1 MSEQAILL
9 SFYLNDTDAGEALR
23 QLRHARFRRSVSIH
37 KSAEGRIRT
46 DGSSLRHGVFWGIVS
61 GLLCGVLAGI
71 GMARLPWLF
80 GGVAGY
86 LALGMP
92 VLAGWVIGWFTIR
105 RVSLGLDEKLVENHA
120 RWLTA
125 DETVVIVQDFP
136 EAVSRAISLLRSTG
150 ESQPAIFIIRRQPG
164 GPIDGEP
171 VQGEPLAAARL
182 QRYARRLASTHR
194 VKADVGREEPLLRQL
209 GLCEEVI
216 ERVRQELAEA
226 SRMEHT
232 ISATAE
238 WILDNAYIIQG
249 QIDDVRMHLPKKFYH
264 ELPVLASEP
273 GNGQPRI
280 YHLAAELIQHA
291 DSYLDRNNINE
302 FLTAYQSVSPL
313 TISELWAAPLMLR
326 IALLDILRR
335 LTEQIDRRL
344 HEQERADFWANR
356 LLTAARRD
364 PNQLFFILAE
374 LAREQP
380 DPSAHFAFQLTGP
393 LYDAEAALVPVRS
406 WLERTLGRGLGETVI
421 QGESRQAADQV
432 SIGNAITSL
441 RQLSRLD
448 WREIFERQSRVEAI
462 LCNDPAGVY
471 HRMDFATKD
480 RYRHAVE
487 EISRDS
493 TTSEEGVAQ
502 AAVEMAGGHPDRA
515 AGDQRLGHVGY
526 YLIDEGR
533 HALVSQL
540 QGHEKSRYRALQ
552 WVYRHHTVLYLSA
565 IGSATALIIGAI
577 FGYGVWMTGRAGLTA
592 VAALLALL
600 PASELA
606 IQAVNYLVT
615 RLVPPGTLPKMSF
628 EKEGIPDEFRTLVV
642 VPMLFLDRRTIRE
655 DLYKLE
661 VRYCANPEANILFG
675 LFGDLPDA
683 DTQHKDT
690 DAGLLRQAVE
700 GITGLNARYGEG
712 RFYLFHREREWVE
725 TEGRFIGWER
735 KRGKLEELNRL
746 LNGASPRDGRK
757 IVHVGDPH
765 KLANIRYVITL
776 DSDTQLPRASARR
789 MIETISHP
797 LNRARLSPDGRMVIG
812 AYGVIQPRISIS
824 LPSAAATPFSRLY
837 TDPVGTDPY
846 TRAVSDVYQ
855 DLAGE
860 ASYLG
865 KGIYEPR
872 MFYRVLA
879 GRFPEQLLLSHDLIE
894 GAHVRVGLA
903 SDIELYEEF
912 PPDYISYISRQH
924 RWICGDWQIADWCM
938 PRVPTPEGTRAPN
951 PLSVLNRW
959 KIFDNLRRSLV
970 PVASAVLLVA
980 SWLLSPALGA
990 AAGILVALP
999 VIFSPLAQLLTWV
1012 TTAPGSGKVSWGEL
1026 GHGISRSFVGAALI
1040 PHQAILATDA
1050 IVRVWYRRLVSTRR
1064 LLEWTPAQIAKW
1076 KTRGRAPAFLARVSL
1091 ISLFSLGVGIAVW
1104 LREPAGLPLAAPF
1117 LALWLLSPL
1126 IVWRLCAKPRRKPPR
1141 GLVSRGDAQML
1152 RSIARQSWRYFDDYV
1167 GPESGWLPP
1176 DNYQISHQNS
1186 IALRTS
1192 PTNIGLWLLS
1202 AVAAYDFG
1210 YLAGDEV
1217 IRRLGETFAT
1227 LGGLVRYEGHL
1238 LNWYDLKTRAPFEPR
1253 YVSTVDSG
1261 NLLGCLWAME
1271 HGIGDLTDGPLIGP
1285 QAIRGLYDALG
1296 ILRDLIPRT
1305 PRDDEL
1311 LGAMGALEKLL
1322 CDPPER
1328 LDEIIRR
1335 IRQAAAPAGV
1345 VAQVLRQGDGAGSE
1359 PSYWAE
1365 ALVRQLAGWGAF
1377 VDRYLAWV
1385 EMLPAEL
1392 EGVLIRLGPEV
1403 RDAPR
1408 QALREAPSAR
1418 SLAAGAVPMYM
1429 ALRAVRGKAGEHSAP
1444 LGEWIDRF
1452 SEAFSRAQ
1460 GPAGELC
1467 ARADDLLRR
1476 SRDLGNGMNM
1486 RFLYDPDRRLFSI
1499 GFNASEQRRDTSYY
1513 DLFASEARLGSF
1525 VAIARGDVPS
1535 AHWLAMARP
1544 FGSIGN
1550 RRVLLS
1556 WGGTM
1561 FEYLMPLLLQ
1571 RVFPHS
1577 LLERACREA
1586 VGAQIAYAR
1595 RQGVPWGISESAYSD
1610 LDANKTYQYQ
1620 AFGVPGLG
1628 LKRGLEDDLV
1638 VAPYASMLGL
1648 LVDPAA
1654 AVRNLKWLARLG
1666 LHGGHGFFEAIDF
1679 GRQRRREGGRGV
1691 IVRAYMAHHQAM
1703 GFLAID
1709 NFINDSVMQ
1718 RRFHSDPRVR
1728 ATESLLYERIP
1739 ISPPRY
1745 QVPTRERA
1753 ASRVMPTGIAPAA
1766 GRFETPH
1773 SVTPKTQLFCNGR
1786 YSLMVTSA
1794 GGGYSR
1800 WRDFDVTRWRA
1811 DSTCDEWGAFCYI
1824 RDVRSDRVWCT
1835 TYQPVRGATDKYA
1848 VTFTVDRAE
1857 FRRSDGDIDTETE
1870 IVVSPEDDAEIRR
1883 IALVNRSG
1891 RKKKL
1896 ELTSYMELALAPHGV
1911 DRQHPAFNKM
1921 FVCTEAIEKRGAL
1934 LAFRRPRNL
1943 DDPPIY
1949 AAHCMTFE
1957 TGTKGAMQ
1965 FETDRGR
1972 FIGRGRTTGNPAA
1985 LFGALSQSAGHVLDP
2000 IFSLRRTV
2008 VLEPGQR
2015 VHVSLV
2021 LCVAES
2027 RKDALALVEKY
2038 SDPQTITRELDLAWT
2053 YAQVELRRLRI
2064 EPDEAR
2070 RFQQLASY
2078 MLYPSSKL
2086 RPAWDRLQQNR
2097 LGQSRLWPH
2106 GISGDLPI
2114 AAISIGESG
2123 DISLVRQMLQAHAYW
2138 RLHGLKADLVILNEE
2153 SSGYEQPLQEEL
2165 KRLVNSHSM
2174 HAGVD
2179 QPGGVF
2185 LRSADHIPDEDLT
2198 LILSAARIALV
2209 AARGPLSQQ
2218 LGAPTEAAELPA
2230 PLPVRA
2236 IPEEPSL
2243 PLPFMELPYFNGLGG
2258 FTPDGREYAI
2268 YLGPGAHTPA
2278 PWVNVI
2284 ANPSFGA
2291 LVSESGAGFA
2301 WYGNSQQNR
2310 LTDWSNDPV
2319 SDTPSDALYI
2329 RDQETGKFWT
2339 PTPLP
2344 VREMDAYRAR
2354 HGAGYTVFEHNS
2366 HAIQQELI
2374 TFVPMDENGGE
2385 PVRVQRLRLRND
2397 SSRIRRLAVTFY
2409 VEWTLG
2415 ENREDSQ
2422 THVISQWDGETRT
2435 MLARNRYHPTYG
2447 DRVAFATISPAPNS
2461 YTADRTGFLGR
2472 NGTLA
2477 APAAMKRTRLAS
2489 RVWPGLD
2496 PCAAVQ
2502 VALNLPPGENAEV
2515 TCLLGQAGSIE
2526 EVGRLVRKYRDPAE
2540 VEESLKRTIA
2550 WWDRLSGTIQVSTP
2564 EKSADILL
2572 NRWLPYQTLSSR
2584 IWGRTGFY
2592 QSSGAFG
2599 FRDQLQDVTAMV
2611 YAEPDIA
2618 RRHILLAAGRQF
2630 SEGDV
2635 QHWWQP
2641 PSGAGI
2647 RTRCSDDMLW
2657 LPYVVARYV
2666 RFTGDA
2672 GILNERIPFIED
2684 RVLDEKE
2691 HEVFM
2696 TPHESMDSATLYEHC
2711 RRAIVRGASSGPHGL
2726 PLIGSGDWNDGMN
2739 RVGIK
2744 GIGESVWLAW
2754 FLIDVLN
2761 AWAGMAELHGSPEHA
2776 AACREKARTLAEAV
2790 ERHAW
2795 DGGWYLRA
2803 FYDDGT
2809 PLGSAASEEARIDSL
2824 PQSWAVLSGAADP
2837 ERAARAV
2844 ESALEQLVLKEE
2856 NLVLLLAPPFD
2867 RTEKNP
2873 GYIKGYPPGVRENGG
2888 QYTHAALWLAMAL
2901 CRRGDGDRA
2910 VSLLRMINPIERA
2923 RDPEA
2928 VKRYR
2933 VEPYVTA
2940 GDVYRLPE
2948 RVGQGGWTWYT
2959 GSAAWMYRIW
2969 IEEVLGMKISGKGLL
2984 IDPVIPP
2991 GWKQF
2996 GIRYRR
3002 GEALYDIAVENPEG
3016 ARRGVA
3022 WVEMDGRRLE
3032 GSLIPLEELSIRHKV
3047 VVRMGKGDPGD
3058 AAAVKI

>member
-9 SFYLNDTDAGEALR
+9 SFYLNDKDAGEALR
-23 QLRHARFRRSVSIH
+23 QLRHKRFRRSVSIH
-37 KSAEGRIRT
+37 KSAEGRIRI

-61 GLLCGVLAGI
+61 GLLCGALAGI
-71 GMARLPWLF
+71 GMVRLPWLF
-80 GGVAGY
+80 SGMVGY
-86 LALGMP
+86 FALGMP
-92 VLAGWVIGWFTIR
+92 VLAGGLIGWFTIR
-105 RVSLGLDEKLVENHA
+105 RLSLGLDEKLVENHA

-125 DETVVIVQDFP
+125 DETVVIVQDSP
-136 EAVSRAISLLRSTG
+136 EAVSRAISLLRSIG
-150 ESQPAIFIIRRQPG
+150 ESQPAIFTIHRRPG
-164 GPIDGEP
+164 GPVDSER

-194 VKADVGREEPLLRQL
+194 VKADVGREEPLLQQL
-209 GLCEEVI
+209 SLCEEVI

-249 QIDDVRMHLPKKFYH
+249 QIDDVMVHLPKKFYH

-273 GNGQPRI
+273 GNGEPRI
-280 YHLAAELIQHA
+280 YHLATELIQHA

-313 TISELWAAPLMLR
+313 TIGELWAAPLMLR

-335 LTEQIDRRL
+335 LTEQIDQRL
-344 HEQERADFWANR
+344 REQERADFWANR

-380 DPSAHFAFQLTGP
+380 EPSAHFAFQLTGP

-406 WLERTLGRGLGETVI
+406 WLERKRGSGLGEIVI
-421 QGESRQAADQV
+421 QEESRQAADQV

-448 WREIFERQSRVEAI
+448 WREIFERQSRVEAM

-480 RYRHAVE
+480 RYHHAVE
-487 EISRDS
+487 EISRNS
-493 TTSEEGVAQ
+493 ITSEEGVAH
-502 AAVEMAGGHPDRA
+502 AAVEMAGEYPDRIT
-515 AGDQRLGHVGY
+515 GDPRHGHVGY

-533 HALVSQL
+533 HALVSRL
-540 QGHEKSRYRALQ
+540 QGHEKRRYRVLQ

-577 FGYGVWMTGRAGLTA
+577 SRSGIWMPGRLGLTV

-606 IQAVNYLVT
+606 IQMVNYLVT
-615 RLVPPGTLPKMSF
+615 RLVPPRTLPKMSF

-642 VPMLFLDRRTIRE
+642 VPMLLLDRRTIRE
-655 DLYKLE
+655 ELYKLE
-661 VRYCANPEANILFG
+661 VRYLANPESNILFG
-675 LFGDLPDA
+675 LSSDLPDA

-690 DAGLLRQAVE
+690 DAGLLRLAVE
-700 GITGLNARYGEG
+700 GITDLNTRYGEG

-725 TEGRFIGWER
+725 SEGRFIGWER

-746 LNGASPRDGRK
+746 LNGDLPRGGRE
-757 IVHVGDPH
+757 IVHVGDPQ
-765 KLANIRYVITL
+765 KLENVRYVITL

-797 LNRARLSPDGRMVIG
+797 LNHARLCPDDRMVIG
-812 AYGVIQPRISIS
+812 SYGVIQPRVSIS
-824 LPSAAATPFSRLY
+824 LPSATATPFSRLY

-872 MFYRVLA
+872 MFHRVLA
-879 GRFPEQLLLSHDLIE
+879 DRFPEQLLLSHDLIE

-938 PRVPTPEGTRAPN
+938 PRVPTPEGTRVPN
-951 PLSVLNRW
+951 PLSMLNRW

-970 PVASAVLLVA
+970 PVASAALLVA
-980 SWLLSPALGA
+980 SWLLSPALGT
-990 AAGILVALP
+990 AAGMLIALLL
-999 VIFSPLAQLLTWV
+999 IFSPLARFLTWV
-1012 TTAPGSGKVSWGEL
+1012 TTAPGSGKVSWREL
-1026 GHGISRSFVGAALI
+1026 GHGISRSIVGAALM
-1040 PHQAILATDA
+1040 PHQAILAMDA
-1050 IVRVWYRRLVSTRR
+1050 IVRVWYRRLISKRK

-1076 KTRGRAPAFLARVSL
+1076 KTRGRAPSFLARMSL
-1091 ISLFSLGVGIAVW
+1091 ISLFSLGIGIAVGR
-1104 LREPAGLPLAAPF
+1104 REPAELHIAAPF
-1117 LALWLLSPL
+1117 LALWLVSPL
-1126 IVWRLCAKPRRKPPR
+1126 IVWRLCVKPRRKPQR
-1141 GLVSRGDAQML
+1141 ALVSREDAQML
-1152 RSIARQSWRYFDDYV
+1152 RTIARQSWRLFDDFV
-1167 GPESGWLPP
+1167 GSETSWLPP
-1176 DNYQISHQNS
+1176 DNYQVSHHNRL
-1186 IALRTS
+1186 ALSTS
-1192 PTNIGLWLLS
+1192 PTNIGMWLLS

-1210 YLAGDEV
+1210 YLTGDEV
-1217 IRRLGETFAT
+1217 IRRMGETFKT
-1227 LGGLVRYEGHL
+1227 LGELERYEGHL
-1238 LNWYDLKTRAPFEPR
+1238 LNWYDLKTRTPFEPR

-1271 HGIGDLTDGPLIGP
+1271 HGIGDLTDRPLIGP
-1285 QAIRGLYDALG
+1285 QAIRGLYDALR
-1296 ILRDLIPRT
+1296 ILHGMIT
-1305 PRDDEL
+1305 QTQRDDSLSKAMGVLENL
-1311 LGAMGALEKLL
+1311 LG
-1322 CDPPER
+1322 DPPQQ

-1335 IRQAAAPAGV
+1335 IRQAAAPAGI
-1345 VAQVLRQGDGAGSE
+1345 VAHQLRQGAGADSE
-1359 PSYWAE
+1359 PAYWAE
-1365 ALVRQLAGWGAF
+1365 AIERQVSDRGAII
-1377 VDRYLAWV
+1377 DRYLSWV
-1385 EMLPAEL
+1385 EMLHAEP
-1392 EGVLIRLGPEV
+1392 EEALIPLGPGV
-1403 RDAPR
+1403 CDAR
-1408 QALREAPSAR
+1408 QEALKEAPSAR
-1418 SLAAGAVPMYM
+1418 SLAAGAVPIMTL
-1429 ALRAVRGKAGEHSAP
+1429 LRGVREKAGGLSAP

-1452 SEAFSRAQ
+1452 GETFSRAQ
-1460 GPAGELC
+1460 GLAGELC
-1467 ARADDLLRR
+1467 ARAEDLLRQ

-1499 GFNASEQRRDTSYY
+1499 GFNVSEQRRDTSYY

-1556 WGGTM
+1556 WGGTI

-1571 RVFPHS
+1571 RVFPRS
-1577 LLERACREA
+1577 LLERACHEA
-1586 VGAQIAYAR
+1586 VSVQIEYAR
-1595 RQGVPWGISESAYSD
+1595 RRGVPWGISESAYSD
-1610 LDANKTYQYQ
+1610 MDANKTYQYQ

-1648 LVDPAA
+1648 LVDPVA

-1666 LHGGHGFFEAIDF
+1666 LHGSYGFFEAIDF
-1679 GRQRRREGGRGV
+1679 TRQRRREGDRGV

-1718 RRFHSDPRVR
+1718 RRFHADARVR
-1728 ATESLLYERIP
+1728 ATEPLLYERIP
-1739 ISPPRY
+1739 ISPPLY
-1745 QVPTRERA
+1745 QVPMRERA
-1753 ASRVMPTGIAPAA
+1753 ASCVMPAEIAPAA

-1773 SVTPKTQLFCNGR
+1773 SATPKTQLFCNGR

-1800 WRDFDVTRWRA
+1800 WRDFDITRWRA
-1811 DSTCDEWGAFCYI
+1811 DSTCDGWGAFCYI
-1824 RDVRSDRVWCT
+1824 RDVRSGRVWCN
-1835 TYQPVRGATDKYA
+1835 TYHPVCGATDKYA
-1848 VTFTVDRAE
+1848 VSFTVDRAE

-1883 IALVNRSG
+1883 IALINRSG
-1891 RKKKL
+1891 RKRKL
-1896 ELTSYMELALAPHGV
+1896 ELTSYMELALAPHSV

-1921 FVCTEAIEKRGAL
+1921 FVCTEAIAKRDAL
-1934 LAFRRPRNL
+1934 LAFRRPRDL

-1949 AAHCMTFE
+1949 AAHLLTFE
-1957 TGTKGAMQ
+1957 TGMKGAMR

-1985 LFGALSQSAGHVLDP
+1985 LSGTLSNSAGHVLDP

-2015 VHVSLV
+2015 VHFSLV

-2027 RKDALALVEKY
+2027 RKDALALIEKY
-2038 SDPQTITRELDLAWT
+2038 SDPQAIMRVLDLAWT
-2053 YAQVELRRLRI
+2053 YSQVELRRLRI

-2086 RPAWDRLQQNR
+2086 RPAWDRLRQNH
-2097 LGQSRLWPH
+2097 LGQSRLWGY

-2114 AAISIGESG
+2114 AAVSIGESD
-2123 DISLVRQMLQAHAYW
+2123 DISLVRQMLQAHTYW
-2138 RLHGLKADLVILNEE
+2138 RLHGLKVDLVILNEE
-2153 SSGYEQPLQEEL
+2153 SSGYEQPLQEQL
-2165 KRLVNSHSM
+2165 KRLIHAHSM

-2179 QPGGVF
+2179 QPGGIY
-2185 LRSADHIPDEDLT
+2185 LRNADHIPDEDLT
-2198 LILSAARIALV
+2198 LILSAARVALV
-2209 AARGPLSQQ
+2209 AARGPLPQQ
-2218 LGAPTEAAELPA
+2218 LGAPTEPAELPDA
-2230 PLPVRA
+2230 LRVRH

-2243 PLPFMELPYFNGLGG
+2243 PLPFMELAYFNGLGG

-2268 YLGPGAHTPA
+2268 YLGPGARTPA

-2284 ANPSFGA
+2284 ANPSFGT

-2310 LTDWSNDPV
+2310 LTGWSNDPV
-2319 SDTPSDALYI
+2319 SDTPSDAVYI

-2344 VREMDAYRAR
+2344 VREMDAYRTR

-2366 HAIQQELI
+2366 HAIQQELT

-2397 SSRIRRLAVTFY
+2397 SSRTRRLSVTFY

-2422 THVISQWDGETRT
+2422 THVISQWDSEMRT
-2435 MLARNRYHPTYG
+2435 MVARNRYHPGYG
-2447 DRVAFATISPAPNS
+2447 DRIAFATISPAPHS

-2477 APAAMKRTRLAS
+2477 APAAMKRIRLS
-2489 RVWPGLD
+2489 GRVWPGLD

-2502 VALNLPPGENAEV
+2502 VVLNLAPGDSAEV

-2526 EVGRLVRKYRDPAE
+2526 EVDRLVQKYRDPVE

-2550 WWDRLSGTIQVSTP
+2550 WWDRLLGSIQVSTP
-2564 EKSADILL
+2564 ETSADILL
-2572 NRWLPYQTLSSR
+2572 NRWLLYQTLSSR

-2599 FRDQLQDVTAMV
+2599 FRDQLQDVMALL
-2611 YAEPDIA
+2611 YAEPAIA
-2618 RRHILLAAGRQF
+2618 RRHILRAAGRQF

-2657 LPYVVARYV
+2657 LPYVVAHYV

-2672 GILNERIPFIED
+2672 AILNERSPFIED
-2684 RVLDEKE
+2684 RALEEKE
-2691 HEVFM
+2691 HEAYL
-2696 TPHESMDSATLYEHC
+2696 TPHESLDSATLFDHC
-2711 RRAIVRGASSGPHGL
+2711 RRAIERGLKTGPHGL

-2744 GIGESVWLAW
+2744 GSGESIWLAW
-2754 FLIDVLN
+2754 FLIEALN
-2761 AWAGMAELHGSPEHA
+2761 EFAGMAELHGSPEHVA
-2776 AACREKARTLAEAV
+2776 AYRERARQMADAV

-2803 FYDDGT
+2803 FFDDGM

-2844 ESALEQLVLKEE
+2844 ESAYEQLVLKDE
-2856 NLVLLLAPPFD
+2856 NLILLLAPPFD
-2867 RTEKNP
+2867 RSEKNP

-2888 QYTHAALWLAMAL
+2888 QYTHAALWLVMAL
-2901 CRRGDGDRA
+2901 CRRGEGDRA
-2910 VSLLRMINPIERA
+2910 VSLLRMLNPIERA

-2928 VKRYR
+2928 VERYR
-2933 VEPYVTA
+2933 VEPYVAA

-2959 GSAAWMYRIW
+2959 GSAAWMYRVW
-2969 IEEVLGMKISGKGLL
+2969 IEEVLGMKIRGQALV
-2984 IDPVIPP
+2984 IDPVIPS
-2991 GWKQF
+2991 GWKKF
-2996 GIRYRR
+2996 SIRYRR
-3002 GEALYDIAVENPEG
+3002 GEAIYDIVIENPEG
-3016 ARRGVA
+3016 ASRGVA

-3032 GSLIPLEELSIRHKV
+3032 KSLIPLEEISIKHKV
-3047 VVRMGKGDPGD
+3047 VVRMGKGAPRD
-3058 AAAVKI
+3058 